1 MAVFAYKARDRSGK
15 LVSGQLEGR
24 DQAFI
29 ATKVGEMGFI
39 PVNIQPVSEQG
50 APPPMVWLSRKM
62 HEYKNTVKL
71 KELVYFSRQL
81 GTLYGAGVPIQNSL
95 TLLGEQTTNPYFQQ
109 IIREIVEQIK
119 EGKNLSRA
127 MAKFPK
133 VFDELFVSLIE
144 SGESS
149 GNLELVFD
157 RLANLLDFEIKIR
170 ADIKSAT
177 RYPKFVV
184 IAMAGAFVLAVTF
197 IVPKFMGI
205 FQASKMDLPL
215 PSKIL
220 MNLSIYFRQYWY
232 WVAMLVVGVWIGFKV
247 LLNTPKGLL
256 WWDRIK
262 LRFPVFGQL
271 FMKIYMSRFVRT
283 FVNLYNSGLPVILN
297 LDISAK
303 TFGNSYLTSKVN
315 EVKEGVKEGAD
326 MWERMRRSQVFPPLV
341 YHMFAIGESSG
352 ALDRVL
358 GKVSDYYDREV
369 DYGVKNLT
377 SMLEPILIIGMGA
390 MVLFLALGIFLPM
403 WDLTKLAQKK

>member
-157 RLANLLDFEIKIR
+157 RLANL
-170 ADIKSAT
+170 
-177 RYPKFVV
+177 
-184 IAMAGAFVLAVTF
+184 
-197 IVPKFMGI
+197 
-205 FQASKMDLPL
+205 
-215 PSKIL
+215 
-220 MNLSIYFRQYWY
+220 
-232 WVAMLVVGVWIGFKV
+232 
-247 LLNTPKGLL
+247 
-256 WWDRIK
+256 
-262 LRFPVFGQL
+262 
-271 FMKIYMSRFVRT
+271 
-283 FVNLYNSGLPVILN
+283 
-297 LDISAK
+297 
-303 TFGNSYLTSKVN
+303 
-315 EVKEGVKEGAD
+315 
-326 MWERMRRSQVFPPLV
+326 
-341 YHMFAIGESSG
+341 
-352 ALDRVL
+352 
-358 GKVSDYYDREV
+358 
-369 DYGVKNLT
+369 
-377 SMLEPILIIGMGA
+377 
-390 MVLFLALGIFLPM
+390 
-403 WDLTKLAQKK
+403 

>member
-1 MAVFAYKARDRSGK
+1 MAIFAYKARDLSGK

-24 DQAFI
+24 DKAFLV
-29 ATKVGEMGFI
+29 TKIGEMGFI
-39 PVNIQPVSEQG
+39 PVQIQPISEQG
-50 APPPMVWLSRKM
+50 APPLRVWLSRKM
-62 HEYKNTVKL
+62 DQYRNTVNL

-95 TLLGEQTTNPYFQQ
+95 TLLGEQTTNPYFQK
-109 IIREIVEQIK
+109 IIREVVEQIK
-119 EGKNLSRA
+119 EGKNLSVA
-127 MAKFPK
+127 MSKFPK

-149 GNLELVFD
+149 GNLESVFE
-157 RLANLLDFEIKIR
+157 RLADLLDFEIKIR

-184 IAMAGAFVLAVTF
+184 IAMVGAFVLAVTF

-205 FQASKMDLPL
+205 FKASKLELPL
-215 PSKIL
+215 PTRIL
-220 MNLSIYFRQYWY
+220 MNMSVYFREYWY
-232 WVAMLVVGVWIGFKV
+232 WAAMLVVGVWIGCKV
-247 LLNTPKGLL
+247 LLKTPKGLL
-256 WWDRIK
+256 WWDRTK
-262 LRFPVFGQL
+262 LRSPIFGPL

-297 LDISAK
+297 LDISAR
-303 TFGNSYLTSKVN
+303 TFGNSYLTSKVI

-377 SMLEPILIIGMGA
+377 SMLEPILVIGMGA

-403 WDLTKLAQKK
+403 WDLTKMAKR

>member
-1 MAVFAYKARDRSGK
+1 MAVFSYKARDHSGK

-24 DQAFI
+24 DKAFVANKI
-29 ATKVGEMGFI
+29 GEMGFI
-39 PVNIQPVSEQG
+39 PVEIQSVSEQG
-50 APPPMVWLSRKM
+50 APPLMVWLSRRM
-62 HEYKNTVKL
+62 HQARNTVSL

-95 TLLGEQTTNPYFQQ
+95 SLLGEQTTNPYFQQ

-119 EGKNLSRA
+119 EGKNLSVA

-133 VFDELFVSLIE
+133 VFDELYVSLIE

-149 GNLELVFD
+149 GNLEFVFE

-177 RYPKFVV
+177 RYPKIVV
-184 IAMAGAFVLAVTF
+184 MAMVGAFVLAVTF

-205 FQASKMDLPL
+205 FQASKMELPL

-220 MNLSIYFRQYWY
+220 MNLSIYFRAYWY
-232 WVAMLVVGVWIGFKV
+232 WLALLVGGIWIGFKV
-247 LLNTPKGLL
+247 LLKTPKGLF

-303 TFGNSYLTSKVN
+303 TFGNTYLTSKVV

-377 SMLEPILIIGMGA
+377 SMLEPIMIIGMGA